1 MKQRG
6 NLCCCFV
13 FCVFANIILFILE
26 SQAIS
31 LDDFYC
37 EVRREIPTTMVRTES
52 GNKPIIYWVSTIL
65 PEGIKPEDR
74 CQEASKNL
82 QAAQD
87 NQRLSY
93 LSHGTMN
100 GKQVI
105 CVSDRKGG
113 SCVDIIFELK
123 PGSQP
128 QKVLMQLLDLR
139 GIANGKAIEQGNDKR
154 IYINFR
160 EYVKRIPPDPK

>member
-1 MKQRG
+1 
-6 NLCCCFV
+6 
-13 FCVFANIILFILE
+13 
-26 SQAIS
+26 
-31 LDDFYC
+31 
-37 EVRREIPTTMVRTES
+37 MVKTES
-52 GNKPIIYWVSTIL
+52 GNKPIIYWVSTNF
-65 PEGIKPEDR
+65 PEGLTAQER
-74 CQEASKNL
+74 CQQASKNL

-93 LSHGTMN
+93 LLSGIMN

-105 CVSDRKGG
+105 CVSDRSGG

-123 PGSQP
+123 PGSEP
-128 QKVLMQLLDLR
+128 KKLLMQIFDLR

-160 EYVKRIPPDPK
+160 DYVERIPSDPK